1 MSKEEKSLIPVKKEN
16 FISRIFKFI
25 KNIFVKEKVN
35 DVNIN
40 TEIEKTVQGNS
51 NKKDFIKNISF
62 RENEETNKIIED
74 IKKDKS
80 ILYNMDIEEL
90 DNINERIKEK
100 QKFMNKKIETLKT
113 EIQLQKKINSSLN

>member
-51 NKKDFIKNISF
+51 NKKDFIKSISF

-90 DNINERIKEK
+90 DNINESIKEK
-100 QKFMNKKIETLKT
+100 QKLMNKKIETLKT
-113 EIQLQKKINSSLN
+113 EIQLQKKMSSSLN